1 MKQTLTLIQHIWE
14 EQKVHPNNRG
24 VFSELLYE
32 IALVG
37 KIISREVNKA
47 GIAEIYGLTG
57 EVNLS
62 GDEVQKLDQ
71 FTQRTFENVL
81 GRCGHLCVM
90 ASEEQEGIIQISDS
104 KPLGDYVLLFDPL
117 DGSSNIDANVS
128 IGSIFSIYKRVSKKG
143 PGVLEDAIQTGSK
156 QVAAGYVIYGSSTM
170 FVYTTGQGVYGF
182 TLDPTL
188 GEFLLTHEK
197 IVLPDKNKV
206 YSINERDYHSWP
218 EGIRKYIDE
227 IKKEGNVSARY
238 IGSLVADIHR
248 NLLYGGIFLYPS
260 TAKNPNGKLRLL
272 YEANPM
278 TFLIEQAGGRASNG
292 KQNILDIKPT
302 ELHQRVPF
310 YIGNK
315 KEVDKIDKL
324 LNL

>member
-1 MKQTLTLIQHIWE
+1 MKQGTTLIQHIWK
-14 EQKVHPNNRG
+14 EQKQYPDSRG

-32 IALVG
+32 IALAS

-47 GIAEIYGLTG
+47 GIAEVYGLTG
-57 EVNLS
+57 DVNVQGEEVA
-62 GDEVQKLDQ
+62 KLDVFSQ
-71 FTQRTFENVL
+71 TTFENVL
-81 GRCGHLCVM
+81 GHSGHLCVM
-90 ASEEQEGIIQISDS
+90 ASEEQEGII
-104 KPLGDYVLLFDPL
+104 PLTPGKSLGEYTMLFDPL

-128 IGSIFSIYKRVSKKG
+128 VGSIFSIYKRISEKG
-143 PGVLEDAIQTGSK
+143 PGNLKDLMQTGSK
-156 QVAAGYVIYGSSTM
+156 QVAAGYIIYGSSTM

-197 IVLPDKNKV
+197 ITLPDKVKC
-206 YSINERDYHSWP
+206 YSTNERDYLSWP

-227 IKKEGNVSARY
+227 IKKEGKVSARY

-260 TAKNPNGKLRLL
+260 TEKNPNGKLRLL
-272 YEANPM
+272 YEANTM
-278 TFLIEQAGGRASNG
+278 AFLMEQAGGKASNG
-292 KQNILDIKPT
+292 EKSILEIEPT
-302 ELHQRVPF
+302 ELHQRTPL

-315 KEVDKIDKL
+315 EEVEKIEKL
-324 LNL
+324 LTN